1 MVPVTKMPATTIE
14 DFSTKLADIMEVDQ
28 VRPEDV
34 LKEFGEWDSLT
45 VLSVISM
52 IHGCHGVSL
61 SASDI
66 RHVDTVQAL
75 HDLVSI
81 KAALKFAEQE

>member
-1 MVPVTKMPATTIE
+1 MPATKTPTTTIE
-14 DFSTKLADIMEVDQ
+14 DFSTKLADIMEVDE

-52 IHGCHGVSL
+52 IHGSHGVSL
-61 SASDI
+61 SASDL
-66 RHVDTVQAL
+66 RQVDTVQAL
-75 HDLVSI
+75 HDLV
-81 KAALKFAEQE
+81 ALKSAEQE